1 MRRLNETKG
10 GHSME
15 HNDQQIGCEVM
26 SCRHNEQGKH
36 CALKSICVRP
46 SPGCT
51 SGRENETLCGS
62 YEHRN

>member
-1 MRRLNETKG
+1 
-10 GHSME
+10 ME

-46 SPGCT
+46 APGCT
-51 SGRENETLCGS
+51 SGRENETLCSS